1 MTTRYPVDDRNL
13 SDEDYLIMK
22 VLRLY
27 YEHDLTQAE
36 VGARM
41 GFSRPKVSKLI
52 TEGKERGLVKIE
64 LAEPAD
70 DLLPL

>member
-52 TEGKERGLVKIE
+52 T
-64 LAEPAD
+64 
-70 DLLPL
+70 